1 MSSSNNT
8 GGARIARSFL
18 FVPGDRSERFA
29 KAAASGAHEV
39 ILDLEDAVAPGA
51 KAHARSAVAAWLAD
65 GARAIVRINAADTEW
80 FEQDLAMALSAPG
93 AGVMLPKADAATTAQ
108 VALALP
114 GRSIVALVETVA
126 GYMELRQLAAT
137 PGLHRIAF
145 GSVDFAGE
153 SGIADEGDAMTAIR
167 TQIVLESRHAGLIA
181 PIDGVSVEFGDEER
195 MRSDALRSRQLGFG
209 GKLCIHPRQVAP
221 VNAAFLPTP
230 GELRWAQR
238 VLAAFEA
245 SHEAATAVDGKM
257 IDKPVVERARRIAA
271 DAKEAGAA

>member
-1 MSSSNNT
+1 
-8 GGARIARSFL
+8 
-18 FVPGDRSERFA
+18 
-29 KAAASGAHEV
+29 
-39 ILDLEDAVAPGA
+39 
-51 KAHARSAVAAWLAD
+51 
-65 GARAIVRINAADTEW
+65 
-80 FEQDLAMALSAPG
+80 
-93 AGVMLPKADAATTAQ
+93 
-108 VALALP
+108 
-114 GRSIVALVETVA
+114 
-126 GYMELRQLAAT
+126 MELRQLAAI

-167 TQIVLESRHAGLIA
+167 TQIVLESRHAGLMA

-221 VNAAFLPTP
+221 VNAAFLPTA
-230 GELRWAQR
+230 GEVRWAQR

-245 SHEAATAVDGKM
+245 SHGAATAVDGKM

-271 DAKEAGAA
+271 DAAQETGAA